1 MIFSKMN
8 SVEIIDKKNNLR
20 KSMQGIIDA
29 CRLEVREMTLEE
41 REAFDNAKEEVRKL
55 NQDMIDLKN
64 KLESYSIDEEE
75 TRTITNKNNTITNN
89 TKMEF
94 RLLSAINK
102 IANNKTLD
110 EFEQQYISVGA
121 NEMRNAGVTYGG
133 QIQLPTESRSDYSV
147 TATSGAT
154 VATEVPFVLEPLR
167 GKNVLS
173 EMGCRIITGLK
184 SNVKVPV
191 MSAINAAW
199 AGEVAS
205 ASDGGA
211 AISEVELSPV
221 RLTTYVDVSKEFI
234 ALDTADAESLIR
246 KDIVN
251 SIQTKLEQTILGTG
265 YTGVDGIFA
274 TPATANTTAFSGLT
288 ALEAEVEDENVNGKL
303 GYVMSNKAKAVFR
316 NMAKSSLTNE
326 LVLQGGEIDG
336 TPVYATSNVPNKNF
350 AVGDFSNVIIG
361 QWGGIDLTVDPFSQ
375 ATNGKIRL
383 VVNAY
388 FACKIARPNA
398 IKVGK
403 VA

>member
-1 MIFSKMN
+1 MN
-8 SVEIIDKKNNLR
+8 SIEIIDRKNSLR
-20 KSMQGIIDA
+20 ETMQNIINVCKA
-29 CRLEVREMTLEE
+29 EVREMNDEE
-41 REAFDNAKEEVRKL
+41 KEIFESSKVEVRKL
-55 NQDMIDLKN
+55 NQDLIDLK
-64 KLESYSIDEEE
+64 KTLENYSIEDIEERKINKE
-75 TRTITNKNNTITNN
+75 IKTNK

-102 IANNKTLD
+102 IANNKNLD
-110 EFEQQYISVGA
+110 EFETQYIAQGA

-133 QIQLPTESRSDYSV
+133 QIQLPTELRADYTV
-147 TATSGAT
+147 GDTSGST
-154 VATEVPFVLEPLR
+154 VATEVPFILEPLR

-173 EMGCRIITGLK
+173 DMGCRIITGLK

-191 MSAINAAW
+191 MGAINAQW
-199 AGEVAS
+199 AGETAS
-205 ASDGGA
+205 ASNGA
-211 AISEVELSPV
+211 SAISEVELSPV

-251 SIQTKLEQTILGTG
+251 SIQTKLEQTILGSG

-274 TPATANTTAFSGLT
+274 SAATANTTDFSGLT
-288 ALEAEVEDENVNGKL
+288 SLEADVEDANVGKIS
-303 GYVMSNKAKAVFR
+303 YVMSNKAKAVFR
-316 NMAKSSLTNE
+316 NMAKSAKTTE

-336 TPVYATSNVPNKNF
+336 TPVYATSNVLAKNF

-361 QWGGIDLTVDPFSQ
+361 QWGGTDITVDPYSQ